1 MVLLKLI
8 CKIQANSPQNIPSS
22 TLLYAP
28 ETITA
33 HAHLRSRSCFPDRL
47 IILNEGILS
56 VAQIANLVKTNSRR
70 CVLGLIDVEKVH
82 DCFHEYFI
90 DQLQRLEEG
99 GYCTRLLPW
108 KPDHACLPPNK
119 ELTLGRLRSVTRK
132 LESRCKD
139 LKTVVKQQLEKG
151 TLEVVPEIANMDKPY
166 ITFAINY

>member
-1 MVLLKLI
+1 M
-8 CKIQANSPQNIPSS
+8 
-22 TLLYAP
+22 
-28 ETITA
+28 
-33 HAHLRSRSCFPDRL
+33 
-47 IILNEGILS
+47 
-56 VAQIANLVKTNSRR
+56 KTNSRR

-119 ELTLGRLRSVTRK
+119 ELTLGRLKSMTRK

-139 LKTVVKQQLEKG
+139 LKTVVEQQLEKG
-151 TLEVVPEIANMDKPY
+151 ILEVVPEIANGE
-166 ITFAINY
+166 AIHYNLHQLLMKDQAESRTKDEDSV